1 MLEEIGPLLQ
11 RGVPMRSI
19 TVKILAGEG
28 DIAAGLSRVQ
38 DAHQK
43 AVIGSYPFEEGGRFG
58 SNVVVRSR
66 DDATLVSAVAAVEA
80 LAAELVAIGK
90 ARGFARQEGA

>member
-1 MLEEIGPLLQ
+1 
-11 RGVPMRSI
+11 MRSI

-28 DIAAGLSRVQ
+28 DIAAGLSRIQ

-66 DDATLVSAVAAVEA
+66 DAATLASAVAGVEA
-80 LAAELVAIGK
+80 LAGGLVAEGK
-90 ARGFARQEGA
+90 AAGFARQDAP